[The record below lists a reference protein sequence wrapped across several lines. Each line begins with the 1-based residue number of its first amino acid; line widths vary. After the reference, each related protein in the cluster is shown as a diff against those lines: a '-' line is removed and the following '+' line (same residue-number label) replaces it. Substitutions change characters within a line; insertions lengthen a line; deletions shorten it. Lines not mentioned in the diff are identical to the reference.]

1 MKELITLT
9 DEQALKFET
18 IMRKRSAIG
27 EASETM
33 ARNFTRLMEEALA
46 AINDAYVEV
55 AQAHD
60 LNLET
65 HRYEYDPTRK
75 ALVLTQV
82 AYHGKVR

>member
-1 MKELITLT
+1 MRYWGDEAPPYSTEWTTLS
-9 DEQALKFET
+9 DEEIDLPERAVEG
-18 IMRKRSAIG
+18 M
-27 EASETM
+27 
-33 ARNFTRLMEEALA
+33 EALGE
-46 AINDAYVEV
+46 INDAYVEV

-82 AYHGKVR
+82 ALHGKVR